1 MQINIQ
7 YPNVSLE
14 ELDMMKLFY
23 EKGMT
28 TAQIGTKYK
37 TMSATVLYVIKKY
50 KGKLVYDKDIL
61 TRSVEIAKGD
71 MTHEQFRKKFRISHN
86 TYMKLINQERLMD
99 NVLIRTMQKFNV
111 EYTVEFPVLKHRK
124 IKRTKKRKVI
134 ENATLY
140 NKINYDRN
148 HNDPILEDNDNF
160 EDLQEKGDIS
170 EVSTNTALIENY
182 RKQMKKFLIDKGL
195 IIETVNYVLDKS
207 DSIARE
213 STLFGIQCER
223 LGKGHSLEKSIVSQF
238 QTFRD

>member
-1 MQINIQ
+1 MKINIQ

-14 ELDMMKLFY
+14 ELDMMVKFY
-23 EKGMT
+23 EQGLT
-28 TAQIGTKYK
+28 TAQIGTQYK

-50 KGKLVYDKDIL
+50 KGKLVYDKERL
-61 TRSVEIAKGD
+61 AEVVEIAKLGL
-71 MTHEQFRKKFRISHN
+71 THEEFRKKFKISHD
-86 TYMKLINQERLMD
+86 TYTKLVNGKKLTD
-99 NVLIRTMQKFNV
+99 SVLIRTLVKFGV
-111 EYTVEFPVLKHRK
+111 EYTVVFPELKHRK
-124 IKRTKKRKVI
+124 VKRTKKRKII
-134 ENATLY
+134 ENATEYNQQHY
-140 NKINYDRN
+140 NKY
-148 HNDPILEDNDNF
+148 HTDPILEDNDNF

-195 IIETVNYVLDKS
+195 SIETVNYVLDKS

-223 LGKGHSLEKSIVSQF
+223 LGKGQKLEKSIVNQF